1 MKKFVYIFLCV
12 LLVVSMVA
20 PAWAAAQIE
29 EAVTVPLP
37 AAKQDSS
44 DIDQAVLDALYLP
57 GGAKVVY
64 VYGRWIADAFASK
77 SYRGIESVLDP
88 AYSMGKDNVVVS
100 SGESSMTTYV
110 VEPIDEETG
119 TLAYTNET
127 RDIIYDPKVIR
138 EYLDPSVIYMVEDDI
153 QIHAA
158 FVVGDCS
165 GSYMNGHIPV
175 GDTGSMVFYKTD
187 KGNYIY
193 LVIGNT
199 EYLMPE
205 SGIIPFA
212 KSYFDWKSEV
222 YASGLS
228 NPGINDG
235 TRELLAQYDINA
247 KGFSLE
253 SKTLLENPVLWSCVA
268 MIPIAAVGIG
278 LYVKKR
284 KAQRTAQ
291 MQEDT
296 SA

>member
-12 LLVVSMVA
+12 LLIASMAVQTF
-20 PAWAAAQIE
+20 AAAQTE

-57 GGAKVVY
+57 GGAEVVY
-64 VYGRWIADAFASK
+64 VYGRWIADAFASE
-77 SYRGIESVLDP
+77 SYQGIESVLDP

-100 SGESSMTTYV
+100 SGESSMTTYA
-110 VEPIDEETG
+110 VEPTDQQTG
-119 TLAYTNET
+119 RIYYTNKAQDTVYNE
-127 RDIIYDPKVIR
+127 KVIR

-175 GDTGSMVFYKTD
+175 GDTGSLVFYKTD

-193 LVIGNT
+193 LVIGST

-228 NPGINDG
+228 NPGINDD
-235 TRELLAQYDINA
+235 TRELLAQYDIDSKNFY
-247 KGFSLE
+247 FSDSGRNDPLCLAVCTG
-253 SKTLLENPVLWSCVA
+253 SFLLLA
-268 MIPIAAVGIG
+268 IHAAVWTRRRKM
-278 LYVKKR
+278 KKFHN
-284 KAQRTAQ
+284 
-291 MQEDT
+291 
-296 SA
+296 S

>member
-12 LLVVSMVA
+12 LLIASMAVQTF
-20 PAWAAAQIE
+20 AAAQTE

-57 GGAKVVY
+57 GGAEVVY
-64 VYGRWIADAFASK
+64 VYGRWIADAFASE
-77 SYRGIESVLDP
+77 SYQGIESVLDP

-100 SGESSMTTYV
+100 SGESSMTTYA
-110 VEPIDEETG
+110 VEPTDQQTG
-119 TLAYTNET
+119 RIYYTNKAQDTVYNE
-127 RDIIYDPKVIR
+127 KVIR

-175 GDTGSMVFYKTD
+175 GDTGSLVFYKTD

-193 LVIGNT
+193 LVIGST

-228 NPGINDG
+228 NPGINDD
-235 TRELLAQYDINA
+235 TRELLAQYDIDSKNFY
-247 KGFSLE
+247 FSD
-253 SKTLLENPVLWSCVA
+253 SGRNDPLWL
-268 MIPIAAVGIG
+268 AVGIG
-278 LYVKKR
+278 AFLLLGILAAVWIRRRKMKKVHN
-284 KAQRTAQ
+284 
-291 MQEDT
+291 
-296 SA
+296 S